1 MQAFRREAHSLE
13 NKHLQLRVAL
23 RDAEAALRSEPENEE
38 LKLRVEQL
46 KKRLEELDRQAPW
59 ISYLVP
65 LEVLLWTDPH
75 G

>member
-1 MQAFRREAHSLE
+1 M
-13 NKHLQLRVAL
+13 AL

-38 LKLRVEQL
+38 LKDRVEQL